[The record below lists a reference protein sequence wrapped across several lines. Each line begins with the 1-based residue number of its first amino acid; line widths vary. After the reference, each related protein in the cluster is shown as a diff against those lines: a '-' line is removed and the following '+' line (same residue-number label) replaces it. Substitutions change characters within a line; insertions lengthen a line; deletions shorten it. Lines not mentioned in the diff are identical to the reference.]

1 MGKNQSIN
9 YNKGKNQILEQ
20 YKIEL
25 TTKLNSVLIS
35 IINSKNNKKYES
47 EFSLEYF
54 NNIKSFK
61 NAKEIKKFI
70 NNSIT
75 KNNIQIKD
83 NQSNLE
89 LIIFQ
94 NNYPNINLKINKIYQ
109 KIECKLV
116 KSIITDVCINY
127 ASLFPSG
134 NIVAAMSDSIIR
146 IYDINFN
153 IIQNI
158 VKAHGDIIYYVNV
171 KDENNFVTSSG
182 DNTIK
187 TWIKKDNFFILN
199 HKIINAHKLTNNIFQ
214 VIYYLKGNLISYSN
228 NEINIWEQINNKYQS
243 ISTLKHTNFIQSIL
257 LLEDKK
263 QLISTGNCETFI
275 WNLINFEL
283 IKILDIYC
291 YSEKGLCRIDDDRII
306 IIYEKYLNVFSLS
319 KQKIIKVIILK
330 THGWEIKVF
339 NEKDI
344 FFVRGWSHDLYIFNC
359 DTYECIQTIKDAH
372 QSNIGVL
379 LKLKENI
386 ICTSSRDYIIQ
397 IWSF

>member
-9 YNKGKNQILEQ
+9 FNKGKNQILKQ

-35 IINSKNNKKYES
+35 IMNLKNNKKYES

-61 NAKEIKKFI
+61 KAKEIKKFI
-70 NNSIT
+70 NNSII

-83 NQSNLE
+83 NQLNLE

-94 NNYPNINLKINKIYQ
+94 NNHPNINLKINKIYQ

-116 KSIITDVCINY
+116 KSIRTDVYIIY

-146 IYDINFN
+146 IYDSNFN

-158 VKAHGDIIYYVNV
+158 EKAHGGIIYYVNV
-171 KDENNFVTSSG
+171 KDENNFVTSSN

-187 TWIKKDNFFILN
+187 TWIKKDNFFTLN
-199 HKIINAHKLTNNIFQ
+199 HKIINAHKLNNNMFQ

-243 ISTLKHTNFIQSIL
+243 ISTLKHTNYIQSIL

-263 QLISTGNCETFI
+263 QLISAENFETLI

-283 IKILDIYC
+283 IKILDISC

-306 IIYEKYLNVFSLS
+306 IIHEHYLNIFSLS
-319 KQKIIKVIILK
+319 KQKIIYVIILK

-386 ICTSSRDYIIQ
+386 ICTSSRDKIIQ

>member
-1 MGKNQSIN
+1 MGKNQSMN
-9 YNKGKNQILEQ
+9 FNKGKNQILEQ

-35 IINSKNNKKYES
+35 VVNSKNNKKYES

-54 NNIKSFK
+54 KNIKSFK
-61 NAKEIKKFI
+61 KAEEIKKFI

-116 KSIITDVCINY
+116 KSIITDVCIIY

-146 IYDINFN
+146 IYDSNFN

-158 VKAHGDIIYYVNV
+158 EKAHGGIIYYVNV
-171 KDENNFVTSSG
+171 KDENNFVTSSN

-187 TWIKKDNFFILN
+187 TWIKKDNFFTLN
-199 HKIINAHKLTNNIFQ
+199 HKIINAHKLNNNIFQ

-243 ISTLKHTNFIQSIL
+243 ISTLKHTNYIQSIL

-263 QLISTGNCETFI
+263 QLISAENFETLI

-283 IKILDIYC
+283 IKILKIYC

-306 IIYEKYLNVFSLS
+306 IIQEHYLNIFSLS
-319 KQKIIKVIILK
+319 KQKIIYVIILK

-386 ICTSSRDYIIQ
+386 ICTSSRDKIIQ

>member
-9 YNKGKNQILEQ
+9 FNKDKNKILKQ

-35 IINSKNNKKYES
+35 IMNLKNNKKYES

-61 NAKEIKKFI
+61 KAKEIKKFI
-70 NNSIT
+70 NNSII

-83 NQSNLE
+83 NQLNLE

-116 KSIITDVCINY
+116 KSIRTDVHIIY

-134 NIVAAMSDSIIR
+134 NIVAAMSNSIIR
-146 IYDINFN
+146 IYDSNFN

-158 VKAHGDIIYYVNV
+158 EKAHGGIIYYVNV
-171 KDENNFVTSSG
+171 KDENNFVTSSN

-187 TWIKKDNFFILN
+187 TWIKKDNFFTLN
-199 HKIINAHKLTNNIFQ
+199 HKIINAHKLNNNIFQ

-243 ISTLKHTNFIQSIL
+243 ISTLKHTNYIQSIL

-263 QLISTGNCETFI
+263 QLISAENFETLI

-283 IKILDIYC
+283 IKILDISC

-306 IIYEKYLNVFSLS
+306 IIDADCLNVFSLS
-319 KQKIIKVIILK
+319 EQKIIKYVALK

-372 QSNIGVL
+372 QSSIGVL

-386 ICTSSRDYIIQ
+386 ICTSSRDKIIQ

>member
-9 YNKGKNQILEQ
+9 FNKGKNQILKQ

-35 IINSKNNKKYES
+35 IMNLKNNKKYES

-61 NAKEIKKFI
+61 KAKEIKKFI
-70 NNSIT
+70 NNSII

-83 NQSNLE
+83 NQLNLE

-94 NNYPNINLKINKIYQ
+94 NNHPNINLKINKIYQ

-116 KSIITDVCINY
+116 KSIRTDVYIIY

-146 IYDINFN
+146 IYDSNFN

-158 VKAHGDIIYYVNV
+158 EKAHGGIIYYVNV
-171 KDENNFVTSSG
+171 KDENNFVTSSN

-187 TWIKKDNFFILN
+187 TWIKKDNFFTLN
-199 HKIINAHKLTNNIFQ
+199 HKIINAHKLNNNIFQ

-243 ISTLKHTNFIQSIL
+243 ISTLKHTNYIQSIL

-263 QLISTGNCETFI
+263 QLISAENFETLI

-283 IKILDIYC
+283 IKILDISC

-306 IIYEKYLNVFSLS
+306 IIHEHYLNIFSLS
-319 KQKIIKVIILK
+319 KQKIIYVIILK

-386 ICTSSRDYIIQ
+386 ICTSSRDKIIQ

>member
-9 YNKGKNQILEQ
+9 YNKNKNQILEQ

>member
-1 MGKNQSIN
+1 MGKNQSMN
-9 YNKGKNQILEQ
+9 FNKGKNQILKQ

-54 NNIKSFK
+54 KNIKSFK
-61 NAKEIKKFI
+61 KAEEIKKFI

-83 NQSNLE
+83 NQLNLE

-116 KSIITDVCINY
+116 KSIRTDVCIIY

-146 IYDINFN
+146 IYDSNFN

-158 VKAHGDIIYYVNV
+158 EKAHGGIIYYVNV
-171 KDENNFVTSSG
+171 KDENNFVTSSN

-187 TWIKKDNFFILN
+187 TWIKKDNFFTLN
-199 HKIINAHKLTNNIFQ
+199 HKIINAHKLNNNIFQ
-214 VIYYLKGNLISYSN
+214 VIYY
-228 NEINIWEQINNKYQS
+228 
-243 ISTLKHTNFIQSIL
+243 
-257 LLEDKK
+257 KK
-263 QLISTGNCETFI
+263 QLISAENFETLI

-283 IKILDIYC
+283 IKILEISC

-306 IIYEKYLNVFSLS
+306 IIQEHYLNIFSLS
-319 KQKIIKVIILK
+319 KQKIIYVIILK

-386 ICTSSRDYIIQ
+386 ICTSSRDKIIQ

>member
-9 YNKGKNQILEQ
+9 FNKGKNQILKQ

-35 IINSKNNKKYES
+35 IMNLKNNKKYES

-61 NAKEIKKFI
+61 KAKEIKKFI
-70 NNSIT
+70 NNSII

-83 NQSNLE
+83 NQLNLE

-94 NNYPNINLKINKIYQ
+94 NNHPNINLKINKIYQ

-116 KSIITDVCINY
+116 KSIRTDVYIIY

-146 IYDINFN
+146 IYDSNFN

-158 VKAHGDIIYYVNV
+158 EKAHGGIIYYVNV
-171 KDENNFVTSSG
+171 KDENNFVTSSN

-187 TWIKKDNFFILN
+187 TWIKKDNFFTLN
-199 HKIINAHKLTNNIFQ
+199 HKIINAHKLNNNMFQ

-243 ISTLKHTNFIQSIL
+243 ISTLKHTNYIQSIL

-263 QLISTGNCETFI
+263 QLISAENFETLI

-283 IKILDIYC
+283 IKILDISC

-306 IIYEKYLNVFSLS
+306 IIY
-319 KQKIIKVIILK
+319 
-330 THGWEIKVF
+330 
-339 NEKDI
+339 I
-344 FFVRGWSHDLYIFNC
+344 FR
-359 DTYECIQTIKDAH
+359 ERM
-372 QSNIGVL
+372 
-379 LKLKENI
+379 EP
-386 ICTSSRDYIIQ
+386 
-397 IWSF
+397 

>member
-1 MGKNQSIN
+1 MGKNQSMN
-9 YNKGKNQILEQ
+9 FNKGKNQILEQ

-35 IINSKNNKKYES
+35 IMNLKNNKKYES

-61 NAKEIKKFI
+61 KAEEIKKFI

-83 NQSNLE
+83 NQLNLE

-116 KSIITDVCINY
+116 KSIRTDVCIIY
-127 ASLFPSG
+127 ASLFPSR

-146 IYDINFN
+146 IYDSNFN

-158 VKAHGDIIYYVNV
+158 EKAHGGIIYYVNV
-171 KDENNFVTSSG
+171 KDENNFVTSSN

-187 TWIKKDNFFILN
+187 TWIKKDNFFTLN
-199 HKIINAHKLTNNIFQ
+199 HKIINAHKLNNNIFQ

-243 ISTLKHTNFIQSIL
+243 ISTLKHTNYIQSIL

-263 QLISTGNCETFI
+263 QLISAENFETLI

-283 IKILDIYC
+283 IKILEISC

-306 IIYEKYLNVFSLS
+306 IIHEHYLNIFSLS
-319 KQKIIKVIILK
+319 KQKIIYVIILK

-359 DTYECIQTIKDAH
+359 DTYECIQNIKDAH

-386 ICTSSRDYIIQ
+386 ICTSSRDKIIQ